1 MFRWYAGAQVC
12 YAYLEDVPDQ
22 GNWNT
27 FQSSIWFTRGWTLQE
42 LLSPSSLIFY
52 SAGWEMIGYRSKLSR
67 EVSQITGIEQSILK
81 RHQAVGHVPDLSDI
95 SVAQRMSW
103 AGRRET
109 SREEDMTYSLLGVF
123 GVSMSLLYGEGGKE
137 AFRRL
142 QEEIIKTSNDNSIF
156 AWAQPETRGLTHLSA
171 LATAAPQFAYSSN
184 VPVIPG
190 PSTSP
195 TELTNEAIK
204 VTIHLE
210 KIRSRWY
217 GILKPHGYH
226 SVCDYAIPLEEILPN
241 TFVRLAGQLIILED
255 NWTPRGTPKYVSLV
269 NRPGKFGEILRRAP
283 SRHTAVMVRS
293 LPPGY
298 LISSVGR
305 YEVRENDLFLNRPFQ
320 IKGSTWVE
328 IRSVGHSETYM
339 FCIHP
344 RLAGDERRRKW
355 REEWVY
361 STSSREVF
369 ELVTEK
375 GRQMAERPAVYR
387 RGRMGDRMRV
397 RVEARTVDLSL
408 TIAKGPGPEIYLDKK
423 MPKKPISGEDVL
435 VIDVTDANPGSFDAQ
450 SMVFSH
456 LDHGH

>member
-1 MFRWYAGAQVC
+1 MRLINTSTLKLEEFGPQNTPEYAILSHRWIDGQEVSFEEMRGSHPVEKSGYTKIKQCCKQARNDGFAFAWVDTCCIDKGSSSELSESINSMFRWYAGAQVC
-12 YAYLEDVPDQ
+12 YAYLEDMPDE
-22 GNWNT
+22 GNWDT
-27 FQSSIWFTRGWTLQE
+27 FKDSIWFTRGWTLQE

-52 SAGWEMIGYRSKLSR
+52 SAGWEMIGHRSKLSQ

-81 RHQAVGHVPDLSDI
+81 RHQRVGHVPDLSNI

-103 AGRRET
+103 AARRET
-109 SREEDMTYSLLGVF
+109 SREEDMAYSLLGVF

-142 QEEIIKTSNDNSIF
+142 QEEIIKNSNDNSIF
-156 AWAQPETRGLTHLSA
+156 AWAQPETQGLAHLSA

-217 GILKPHGYH
+217 GILKPHGQH
-226 SVCDYAIPLEEILPN
+226 SACDYAIPLEEILPS
-241 TFVRLAGQLIILED
+241 TFVRLAGQVIILED

-269 NRPGKFGEILRRAP
+269 NRPGKFGGIFRPAP

-298 LISSVGR
+298 VISSVGR
-305 YEVRENDLFLNRPFQ
+305 YERFN
-320 IKGSTWVE
+320 
-328 IRSVGHSETYM
+328 
-339 FCIHP
+339 
-344 RLAGDERRRKW
+344 
-355 REEWVY
+355 
-361 STSSREVF
+361 
-369 ELVTEK
+369 
-375 GRQMAERPAVYR
+375 
-387 RGRMGDRMRV
+387 
-397 RVEARTVDLSL
+397 
-408 TIAKGPGPEIYLDKK
+408 LD
-423 MPKKPISGEDVL
+423 
-435 VIDVTDANPGSFDAQ
+435 
-450 SMVFSH
+450 
-456 LDHGH
+456 